1 MKNIAVLAAF
11 LSLCVTP
18 AYALTGYIDTAGT
31 NTAKVCYDS
40 TCTSPTPTSIN
51 FELSQQPS
59 IVIDSVTGIS
69 GYVWGNALGWIN
81 MHPTGQGVTFADT
94 STGLLTGKAWSQVSG
109 WVNFAVTGQQVTIN
123 PTTGNFGG
131 WAWTGGPYGGWIKF
145 NCADAAACVS
155 TTWKIPVVIPPI
167 QIQTNHPRILPLDIC
182 SNIDGLQAS
191 IPSGYTV
198 NNFGACITI
207 VDVCPNFLGDQD
219 SVPTGYIVD
228 EIGACVPV
236 TIDYCPNIKGIQYR
250 IPSGYEVNGDGN
262 CARPSSVDV
271 CPNDKGV
278 QISYDQCSKK
288 VIDVCLNLPGIQE
301 IVPDQYTGESGFCY
315 PVTFDMCPNIESVQ
329 PTIPVGYV
337 LSEDGSCTIKPE
349 DLCDNLAGSQ
359 VIVPKGFYKQG
370 EHCFFIQTKE
380 ETPPRIIGF
389 SFVPGAIQI
398 PTDNTVVKIL
408 TKAVNTSLQTDTT
421 GTPYRVDLVSFGAV
435 FLAGVS
441 LLVVIIKILKRILF

>member
-1 MKNIAVLAAF
+1 MALLF
-11 LSLCVTP
+11 LCITP
-18 AYALTGYIDTAGT
+18 TYALTGYIDAAGT

-40 TCTSPTPTSIN
+40 ICTSPTPSSIN

-69 GYVWGNALGWIN
+69 GYVWGNSLGWIN

-94 STGLLTGKAWSQVSG
+94 NTGLLTGKAWSQVSG

-123 PTTGNFGG
+123 PTTGQFGG

-145 NCADAAACVS
+145 NCADASACVS
-155 TTWKIPVVIPPI
+155 TTWKTPIVTPPAP
-167 QIQTNHPRILPLDIC
+167 TGHNRTLPLDVC
-182 SNIDGLQAS
+182 SNIDGLQTS

-198 NNFGACITI
+198 DNFGRCITI

-219 SVPTGYIVD
+219 TVPAGYVLD

-236 TIDYCPNIKGIQYR
+236 TIDYCPNIKGAQYR
-250 IPSGYEVNGDGN
+250 IPTGYEINANGD
-262 CARPSSVDV
+262 CVRPSVDV
-271 CPNDKGV
+271 CPADKGV

-288 VIDVCLNLPGIQE
+288 GIDVCLNLPGIQE
-301 IVPDQYTGESGFCY
+301 VVPDQYTGENGSCY
-315 PVTFDMCPNIESVQ
+315 PVTFDMCPNIDGVQ

-370 EHCFFIQTKE
+370 EHCFFIQTKQ
-380 ETPPRIIGF
+380 ETPPRIIAF
-389 SFVPGAIQI
+389 PFVPATVQI
-398 PTDNTVVKIL
+398 PSDNTVVKTL
-408 TKAVNTSLQTDTT
+408 TKTVNISLQNDTSDV
-421 GTPYRVDLVSFGAV
+421 PYRVDLISFGGV
-435 FLAGVS
+435 LLAGAAV
-441 LLVVIIKILKRILF
+441 LFTIIKILKRLLF